1 MSERE
6 LRQYYWIQR
15 EIERLYEEIQE
26 LGFQTLMIP
35 LNDGIPSPSYQPKDG
50 VGALAVA
57 MVALQEQLCKRLAD
71 LYKKRSEI
79 EAFIAGIEDREI
91 AKIVELRYLGLLSWR
106 EIGDEM
112 GYDYSVVYKK
122 HRKFLSKNLQ
132 QMQH

>member
-57 MVALQEQLCKRLAD
+57 MVALQEQSAFSNSYSFLISRKARPTRNRSGAILLC
-71 LYKKRSEI
+71 
-79 EAFIAGIEDREI
+79 
-91 AKIVELRYLGLLSWR
+91 
-106 EIGDEM
+106 
-112 GYDYSVVYKK
+112 
-122 HRKFLSKNLQ
+122 
-132 QMQH
+132 